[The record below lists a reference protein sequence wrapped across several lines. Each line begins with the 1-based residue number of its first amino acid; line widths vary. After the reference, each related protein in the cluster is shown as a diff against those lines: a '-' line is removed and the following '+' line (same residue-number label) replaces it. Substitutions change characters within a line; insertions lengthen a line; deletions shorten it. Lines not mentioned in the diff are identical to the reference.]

1 LNTVHSF
8 SGNVRTGRS
17 SSGKGRDPLPIFY
30 SLLALICSLY
40 LILAPFSQ
48 AAEQAKINAPAP
60 DFTLPILDGK
70 EMSLASLK
78 GKVVLVAFWSIYCH
92 VCRQELPK
100 LNSLYKKYQ
109 EKGLEVIGV
118 AIDQEPAATVQEAVR
133 KEGLSFP
140 ILLDAEKKA
149 MKAYQARALPAVFI
163 LDRNGI
169 VVDKKVGIYE
179 WSSSE
184 SEQLIEKLL
193 KKK

>member
-1 LNTVHSF
+1 MNTMHSF

-17 SSGKGRDPLPIFY
+17 SPDKGRDPLPIFY
-30 SLLALICSLY
+30 LLLALICSLC

-48 AAEQAKINAPAP
+48 AAEQVQIHAAAP
-60 DFTLPILDGK
+60 DFTLPTLEGK
-70 EMSLASLK
+70 DVSLSSLK

-92 VCRQELPK
+92 VCRQETPK
-100 LNSLYKKYQ
+100 LNAIYKKYKDQ
-109 EKGLEVIGV
+109 GLEVIGV
-118 AIDQEPAATVQEAVR
+118 AIDREPAGTIQEAVR
-133 KEGLSFP
+133 KDGLSFP
-140 ILLDAEKKA
+140 ILLDSEKKA
-149 MKAYQARALPAVFI
+149 MKTYQARALPAVFI

-179 WSSSE
+179 WSSPE